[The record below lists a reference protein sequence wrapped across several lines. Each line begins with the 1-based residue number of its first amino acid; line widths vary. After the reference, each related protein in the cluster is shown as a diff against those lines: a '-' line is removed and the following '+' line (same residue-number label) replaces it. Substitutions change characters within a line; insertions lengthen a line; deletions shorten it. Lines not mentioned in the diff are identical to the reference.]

1 MTDTIKDQTIQLVK
15 DWVKLDN
22 ETKALQKEVAS
33 RKKEKTQLSKQLID
47 IMKHTNTE
55 CFELKNGVLLYTSK
69 NVKKPITK
77 KVLLE
82 ILSKYYNG
90 DYMKATEVNDF
101 ILNNREESI
110 REEIIRKISSNKT

>member
-1 MTDTIKDQTIQLVK
+1 MSDDIRQLVK
-15 DWVKLDN
+15 NWVTLDN
-22 ETKALQKEVAS
+22 ETKTLQKEVNS
-33 RKKEKTQLSKQLID
+33 RKKEKAELSKQLIE
-47 IMKHTNTE
+47 IMKDTNTE
-55 CFELKNGVLLYTSK
+55 CFEMKNGVLLYTTK

-101 ILNNREESI
+101 ILSNREEVVHESI
-110 REEIIRKISSNKT
+110 VHKPSI